1 MPRKTELKDT
11 DFYVIFGAM
20 KTKLG
25 LRGIA
30 LEVFAIIHG
39 FTKDG
44 KQRFR
49 ATNDEFMV
57 WTDASRRSV
66 QLAISDLLAAG
77 FIDRLPARSSG
88 ASNDQAYDYMAH
100 YEELLQ
106 RAAAG
111 EDVSI
116 KAQLAANGGGAKIAP
131 QSGAQILRPSCAE
144 IAPQDVQKLHPS
156 CAKIAPQPIY
166 KEDKD
171 SFKDEG
177 KYLYNLDAARQAGPI
192 KPEERREFY
201 RIFWEKNAADP
212 AAEARR
218 FENYYESLGWEAKD
232 GRRYDTP
239 MKRRGLARMWE
250 LKSGA
255 GRLSADF
262 GNAEDRENQAKAN
275 AAFLKMCGELYEVAC
290 CTGDPEN
297 PLWLVNPSFRCRLSW
312 REDRKSYDLVWTGT
326 GLPVD
331 WYDRHVDV
339 AAPIVKKHFAK
350 MASITFAAS

>member
-11 DFYVIFGAM
+11 DFYVVFGAM

-25 LRGIA
+25 LRGIT

-77 FIDRLPARSSG
+77 FIDRFQARSSG
-88 ASNDQAYDYMAH
+88 SSNDQAYDYMAY

-116 KAQLAANGGGAKIAP
+116 KAQLAKNGRGAKIAP
-131 QSGAQILRPSCAE
+131 QSGAQILRPTCAE
-144 IAPQDVQKLHPS
+144 ITPRDVQKLHPTR
-156 CAKIAPQPIY
+156 AEIAPQPIY
-166 KEDKD
+166 KEEKD
-171 SFKDEG
+171 SCKDES
-177 KYLYNLDAARQAGPI
+177 KYLYNLDAAKQVGPI
-192 KPEERREFY
+192 RQEERDEFY

-212 AAEARR
+212 AAEMKK
-218 FENYYESLGWEAKD
+218 FLNYYESVGWESSD

-239 MKRRGLARMWE
+239 AKRRGLAWMWE
-250 LKSGA
+250 CKGCA
-255 GRLSADF
+255 PRLTAEF
-262 GNAEDRENQAKAN
+262 GNAHDREIQASAN
-275 AAFLKMCGELYEVAC
+275 AAFLKMVGELYEYAC
-290 CTGDPEN
+290 AKGDPER
-297 PLWLVNPSFRCRLSW
+297 PVRLLDTTFRVRLNW
-312 REDRKSYDLVWTGT
+312 DNGGQTYTVVWVGKSPEAWYVRHMDD
-326 GLPVD
+326 VD
-331 WYDRHVDV
+331 
-339 AAPIVKKHFAK
+339 PIIRKHFKK
-350 MASITFAAS
+350 MSGLIFTAAS